1 MPASLP
7 HRLVLAAL
15 TVIAATSVVAAN
27 PIAPA
32 AQLQTQPTAPEER
45 PPPPPHNGGSVTW
58 LPGQWR
64 STGIAGA
71 EWQWEPGR
79 YVAWPADRSATVIDP
94 SQSTPNVSG
103 WLEDEGR

>member
-1 MPASLP
+1 MPASL
-7 HRLVLAAL
+7 HHCLSVAAL
-15 TVIAATSVVAAN
+15 ITVAAASVATAT

-32 AQLQTQPTAPEER
+32 AQLYAQPAAPEER
-45 PPPPPHNGGSVTW
+45 APPPPRNGGSVTW

-64 STGIAGA
+64 STGVAGA

-79 YVAWPADRSATVIDP
+79 YVAWPADRNAAVIDP

-103 WLEDEGR
+103 WLEDDGQ